1 MSKKRTIHEVA
12 IRLSHDM
19 ALQLAPEVEKFE
31 LGLTKQQMRA
41 MRLIWSNDQ
50 ATLVD
55 VTTTLKRNKAQ
66 VVRLVDE
73 FCNAGMVVRKP
84 NPKDGRSKLL
94 SLTPKAVDFFDTIEA
109 IEEKFSAQLTE
120 GVSDKDLKTFFAVA
134 DKLSA
139 NLKDLNE

>member
-1 MSKKRTIHEVA
+1 MPKKRTIHEVA
-12 IRLSHDM
+12 FRLSHDM
-19 ALQLAPEVEKFE
+19 ALQVAPEIEKFE

-41 MRLIWSNDQ
+41 MRLIWAHDQ

-55 VTTTLKRNKAQ
+55 VASTLKRNKAQ

-73 FCNAGMVVRKP
+73 LCNAGMVVRKP

-94 SLTPKAVDFFDTIEA
+94 SLTQRATDFFDAVEA
-109 IEEKFSAQLTE
+109 IEEKFSAQMTDGISE
-120 GVSDKDLKTFFAVA
+120 QDLATFFAVA

-139 NLKDLNE
+139 NLKDLNS